1 MCLVAPVENGWKL
14 CAFFPRAAAAE
25 WYWSTDKVFFCSK
38 KRFSPNTHHP
48 NIFIFHFTLKF
59 RIWHA
64 LFCFLFN
71 YCADTLDIVLFWYTF
86 GQANTSKKTTWKR
99 IASSSSGAINV
110 KRLPTN
116 RWFSFNIAPAHGEK
130 PSPRRSINRE
140 KLLLLLSY
148 YASATSLS
156 PGL

>member
-1 MCLVAPVENGWKL
+1 MCLVAAAENSWKL
-14 CAFFPRAAAAE
+14 C
-25 WYWSTDKVFFCSK
+25 VFFSSRCCRWMILK
-38 KRFSPNTHHP
+38 QNVFFLQQKRFSPNTHHP
-48 NIFIFHFTLKF
+48 NIFIFHFNLKF

-86 GQANTSKKTTWKR
+86 GQANTSKKTTWER

-110 KRLPTN
+110 KRLSTN
-116 RWFSFNIAPAHGEK
+116 RWFSFNIASAHGEK

-140 KLLLLLSY
+140 KLLLLRSY
-148 YASATSLS
+148 SASATFLS